1 MSGDG
6 PRRSRAI
13 FRLPDYRRFITSRF
27 LWTLGQQVQI
37 VAVGWVVYDVTRDP
51 LALGLIGLAGFIPAV
66 PLSLVTGP
74 VADRYDRRAVLAISC
89 AVMALCAFGLC
100 LTTLSR
106 NIWPIYVLVTLL
118 GAARSFASPAAQALM
133 STLVVDEEFTSA
145 VGWSNTFTQT
155 ATILGPSLGGL
166 LFPFGALVPF
176 IFACGVFVLAAILA
190 AMVTAAPVMQAR
202 ERPNLAMLVAGY
214 RYIWNQPVILGA
226 VTLDLVAVL
235 LGGATALLPI
245 YARDIFLTGPWGLG
259 VLRSMPSIGAL
270 AAAFILAHRPM
281 NTRVGQTM
289 FAAVM
294 VFGLATIGFGFSKSI
309 IVAIPCLI
317 VVGGADMF
325 SVVIRQS
332 LVQIATPNEMQGR
345 VTSVHSILV
354 GTSNQ
359 LGEFESGGLAALVGT
374 VPSVVIGGAGA
385 FLAAIIWMRLFPAL
399 RDRDG
404 MMEGKR
410 EAM

>member
-6 PRRSRAI
+6 PRRSRAV
-13 FRLPDYRRFITSRF
+13 FRRPDFRRYIISRF

-37 VAVGWVVYDVTRDP
+37 VAVGWVVYDITRDP
-51 LALGLIGLAGFIPAV
+51 LALGFIGLAGFIPAV
-66 PLSLVTGP
+66 PLSLLTGP
-74 VADRYDRRAVLAISC
+74 VADRYDRRAVVAISC

-100 LTTLSR
+100 LTTLGR
-106 NIWPIYVLVTLL
+106 NVWPIYGLVILL
-118 GAARSFASPAAQALM
+118 GAARSFVSPAAQALM
-133 STLVVDEEFTSA
+133 STLVADEEFTSA
-145 VGWSNTFTQT
+145 VGWSNTFTQA

-176 IFACGVFVLAAILA
+176 IVACGVFALAAILA
-190 AMVTAAPVMQAR
+190 ALLAGAPSRQTR
-202 ERPNLAMLVAGY
+202 ERPNFAMLVAGY
-214 RYIWNQPVILGA
+214 RFIWNQPVILGA
-226 VTLDLVAVL
+226 ITLDLVAVL

-245 YARDIFLTGPWGLG
+245 YARDIFATGPLGLG
-259 VLRSMPSIGAL
+259 ILRSMPSIGAVIS
-270 AAAFILAHRPM
+270 AFILAHRPV

-289 FAAVM
+289 FVCVM
-294 VFGLATIGFGFSKSI
+294 VYGLATIGFGLSTSM

-317 VVGGADMF
+317 VVGGADII

-332 LVQIATPNEMQGR
+332 LIQIATPNDMRGR
-345 VTSVHSILV
+345 VTAVHSIMA

-385 FLAAIIWMRLFPAL
+385 LLAAVIWMRLFPAL

-404 MMEGKR
+404 MSADRGET
-410 EAM
+410 

>member
-1 MSGDG
+1 MSDDG
-6 PRRSRAI
+6 PRRSRAV
-13 FRLPDYRRFITSRF
+13 FRRPDFRRYIISRF

-37 VAVGWVVYDVTRDP
+37 VAVGWVVYDITGDP
-51 LALGLIGLAGFIPAV
+51 LALGFIGLAGFIPAV
-66 PLSLVTGP
+66 PLSLLTGP
-74 VADRYDRRAVLAISC
+74 VADRYDRRAVVAISC

-100 LTTLSR
+100 LTTLGR
-106 NIWPIYVLVTLL
+106 NVWPIYGLVILL
-118 GAARSFASPAAQALM
+118 GAARSFVSPAAQALM
-133 STLVVDEEFTSA
+133 STLVADEEFTSA
-145 VGWSNTFTQT
+145 VGWSNTFTQA

-176 IFACGVFVLAAILA
+176 IVACGVFVLAAILA
-190 AMVTAAPVMQAR
+190 AVLAGGPAKPTR

-214 RYIWNQPVILGA
+214 CFIWNQPVILGA
-226 VTLDLVAVL
+226 LTLDLVAVL

-245 YARDIFLTGPWGLG
+245 YARDIFATGPLGLG
-259 VLRSMPSIGAL
+259 ILRSMPSIGAVIS
-270 AAAFILAHRPM
+270 AFILAHRPV
-281 NTRVGQTM
+281 NTRVGRTM
-289 FAAVM
+289 FACV
-294 VFGLATIGFGFSKSI
+294 VVYGLATIGFGLSTSM

-317 VVGGADMF
+317 VVGGADII

-332 LVQIATPNEMQGR
+332 LIQIATPNDMRGR
-345 VTSVHSILV
+345 VTAVHSIMA

-385 FLAAIIWMRLFPAL
+385 LLAAVIWMRLFPAL

-404 MMEGKR
+404 MTADRGET
-410 EAM
+410 